1 MFLQSR
7 PRILTQPP
15 KMPMSKDKAGL
26 DLKLSFGDLEFVP
39 GPEVQNGCTDIS
51 KEVTKD
57 PENSANKPPKS
68 STLQS
73 ILFVGKSAKKKK

>member
-15 KMPMSKDKAGL
+15 KMPMSNDKAGS
-26 DLKLSFGDLEFVP
+26 DLKVNFGDLEFVP
-39 GPEVQNGCTDIS
+39 GKEDQNEFTDIS

-57 PENSANKPPKS
+57 PENSANKLPKS

-73 ILFVGKSAKKKK
+73 ILFVGKSAKK